1 MGNHVEDFYDDTKY
15 FVDIGEAMVYKET
28 MELAAKELDK
38 T

>member
-1 MGNHVEDFYDDTKY
+1 MNFYGAEEKY
-15 FVDIGEAMVYKET
+15 FVDIDEAMVYKET